1 MAEPMQVEVV
11 SPEDVLFSGEATQ
24 VVTRTLDGEVAF
36 LADHAPFL
44 GLLVENETRI
54 WTEGGQVVSVRVPGG
69 FVEVSGNKVS
79 ILCEAPVMG
88 GGDDDRGNGAGETP
102 PS

>member
-1 MAEPMQVEVV
+1 MAEPMQVEIV

-24 VVTRTLDGEVAF
+24 VVTRTADGEVAF
-36 LADHAPFL
+36 LANHAAFL

-54 WTEGGQVVSVRVPGG
+54 WTSGGQVEKIDIGGG

-79 ILCEAPVMG
+79 ILVETAVMG
-88 GGDDDRGNGAGETP
+88 ERDESEQTSESPGE
-102 PS
+102 S